1 MLLFYHNRNAI
12 TELQQTWCN
21 RMMVADN
28 NQASSP
34 ILSCQLSRYQPF
46 LLDKILE
53 VSWGNDLPYGP
64 LLRACCIFSFLS
76 QPVQVTEAQVRDD
89 QWAMPYQ
96 LEEWSVPCLG
106 TVLELKELELW
117 DSKIKDLGFERYPVL
132 QRLEYLCLSLL
143 QIDQFSSSFGI
154 INLLDIFGSTG
165 LYWIEEFNGILNS
178 QKSDST

>member
-34 ILSCQLSRYQPF
+34 IISRQLSRYQPF

-53 VSWGNDLPYGP
+53 VSWGNDLPFGP
-64 LLRACCIFSFLS
+64 LLWACCIFSFLS

-96 LEEWSVPCLG
+96 LEELNKCNFSRFG
-106 TVLELKELELW
+106 
-117 DSKIKDLGFERYPVL
+117 IL
-132 QRLEYLCLSLL
+132 QRSQPTSQYPYAPSWRLFSWENWFFFFICGFIGFCGEYFQLLITPVHYQPFNFGHSILCLPP
-143 QIDQFSSSFGI
+143 
-154 INLLDIFGSTG
+154 
-165 LYWIEEFNGILNS
+165 
-178 QKSDST
+178 